1 VAQIKTKEENIE
13 NIMVINVIRSKLIR
27 RDFPPKD
34 KVAAFTESMA
44 SNLFPVIKGGGY
56 IPCRRGKLINRLIR
70 LLEPLKM
77 KLPDKPEIIAD
88 LFFENIPLL
97 KGKLEEDAAYLVL
110 NDPAASEIDEV
121 IMAYPGFYAIL
132 VYRLA
137 NCLSGYEVPV
147 IPRVMTEHAHSI
159 TGIDIHPK
167 AKIGSEFFID
177 HGTGIVI
184 GETAVIG
191 NRVKLYQG
199 VTIGA
204 LSVNKN
210 MDISKRHPTIEDD
223 VIIYAGTTIL
233 GGETVI
239 GHDSVIGGNVW
250 LTESVQPFSLVYHQ
264 PQTTIRDRSVKKK

>member
-1 VAQIKTKEENIE
+1 MVA
-13 NIMVINVIRSKLIR
+13 VINVIRSRLIR
-27 RDFPPKD
+27 HDLPS
-34 KVAAFTESMA
+34 KVKVSEFTESMA

-56 IPCRRGKLINRLIR
+56 IPCRRSKLFNRLIR
-70 LLEPLKM
+70 LLEPLRM
-77 KLPDKPEIIAD
+77 KLPDKPEMIAD
-88 LFFENIPLL
+88 LFFANIPSL
-97 KGKLEEDAAYLVL
+97 KKQLEEDAAFIVL

-167 AKIGSEFFID
+167 ASIGSEFFID

-210 MDISKRHPTIEDD
+210 MDLTKRHPTIEND

-233 GGETVI
+233 GGGTVI

-250 LTESVQPFSLVYHQ
+250 LTESVPPFSLVYHQ
-264 PQTTIRDRSVKKK
+264 PQTTVRERSAKKK